1 METAVIASYPDKN
14 IQILFR
20 SELQTGFLGILKNGK
35 VDLINPNT
43 DLIFSVG
50 VKKTCFCFLN

>member
-20 SELQTGFLGILKNGK
+20 SELQTGFLGIF
-35 VDLINPNT
+35 DILIT
-43 DLIFSVG
+43 KQIR
-50 VKKTCFCFLN
+50 

>member
-20 SELQTGFLGILKNGK
+20 SELHTGFLGILKNGK

-43 DLIFSVG
+43 VLIFSVG
-50 VKKTCFCFLN
+50 VKKLVSAL

>member
-35 VDLINPNT
+35 VDLIST
-43 DLIFSVG
+43 KTVLIYSVG
-50 VKKTCFCFLN
+50 VKKLVSAF

>member
-43 DLIFSVG
+43 VLIFSVG
-50 VKKTCFCFLN
+50 VKKLVSAF

>member
-50 VKKTCFCFLN
+50 VKKLVSAF